1 MANKCYQFKDGCNK
15 IKLKIWFLETRPQF
29 LLLSVVLAFLG
40 ASIAWYDGA
49 FHLGYALL
57 AFLGLLLTHISVNVL
72 NDYFDYRS
80 GIDLETKRTPF
91 SGGSGILPV
100 VLLTPRQ
107 VFWLGLVAF
116 LLAIPIG
123 VYFVIVRGWPLLPLL
138 LVGAMC
144 ILLYTPIILK
154 TRWPE
159 WAPGVG
165 LGALPV
171 MGAYFVQTAEYTW
184 PLVIASIP
192 SGILVHNLL
201 LLNEFPDTEADRKA
215 NRKTSPITMGSAKA
229 SIFYSVTTVVVYLW
243 IIGAVIAGQMP
254 VFSLIALLT
263 LPLAIKAIQG
273 ALKSENMS
281 KLVPAMANNVLVV
294 LLTQLLLG
302 IGYILA
308 TVF

>member
-1 MANKCYQFKDGCNK
+1 M
-15 IKLKIWFLETRPQF
+15 KLKIWFLETRPQF

-40 ASIAWYDGA
+40 TCIAWYEGA

-57 AFLGLLLTHISVNVL
+57 AFVGLLLAHISVNTL

-91 SGGSGILPV
+91 SGGSGILPPA
-100 VLLTPRQ
+100 LLKPRQ
-107 VFWLGLVAF
+107 VFWFGLACF

-123 VYFVIVRGWPLLPLL
+123 VYFVIVRGWLLLPLL
-138 LVGAMC
+138 LIAAVC
-144 ILLYTPIILK
+144 VLLYTPFILK

-159 WAPGVG
+159 WAPG
-165 LGALPV
+165 LGMGTLPV
-171 MGAYFVQTAEYTW
+171 MGAYFVQSSEYTW

-201 LLNEFPDTEADRKA
+201 LLNEFPDVEADRKA
-215 NRKTSPITMGSAKA
+215 GRKTLPITMGKAKA
-229 SIFYSVTTVVVYLW
+229 SIVYSVLTVVVYLW
-243 IIGAVIAGQMP
+243 IIGGVVAGQMP
-254 VFSLIALLT
+254 VFSLLALLT
-263 LPLAIKAIQG
+263 LPFAIKAIQG
-273 ALKSENMS
+273 ALKHQDMG
-281 KLVPAMANNVLVV
+281 KLVPAMANNVQVV

-308 TVF
+308 KVF